1 MHCLYL
7 QHLQL
12 YLQHFINFIT
22 LIIAGNT
29 FDCSCEMIWLRAWYE
44 ETNSFTQYPGP
55 RCRDGGMLREAR
67 LSRSDCQQTDSRSNQ
82 IPLTNEHGD
91 IFSRQID
98 MNISNDCEDI
108 TENIDE
114 LPTQSSINRPYPT
127 ESEYFYDQYVD
138 YSTNDTNSIIKN
150 TTSSSS
156 IVGNI
161 VENPAINITN
171 TVLNYNKFKQQQQQY
186 QQRGSQFTFFG
197 VPLPSLN
204 MGNLWNNNNGRS
216 ANTRSTMGTKGKA
229 RVQVYKP
236 EDMEIYKFLNRND
249 QQETTISRNGNSQTT
264 FDDNEQNR
272 SYYRPYF
279 KTPFSEPQMENGGFT
294 PMLPGSSGGFRPI
307 HNPHANVS
315 EQLQSQHS
323 SNIQRIQKNSSLSEP
338 EVHHELVPLVT
349 EMSTK
354 NRIFSIQELE
364 TGVTSEQPTQLN
376 VLSEQQPEPDLSY
389 IEWQDAAAITTT
401 ISPLQNFL
409 ADISTS
415 SSSSISDVYDEYS
428 EATAVPPID
437 AAISF
442 SEQTVLQVSTSST
455 TEKFIPTTLKPQTAN
470 THDPWLNI
478 NGNSPSS
485 LSELVAPGA
494 QLPSEGS
501 SGYRSSPAGRS
512 TITKIFSTPI
522 PVAEEYQRTTSVMK
536 NTNQNNRIYD
546 DDSWTVIEERSTT
559 SSTTMKPLYNKK
571 ADMDWYY
578 ANYNQSTVVD
588 TFDPSLN
595 SLRSAASNQCTMT
608 RIPNMI
614 SNGSLLS
621 LNVLFILLRR
631 F

>member
-1 MHCLYL
+1 
-7 QHLQL
+7 
-12 YLQHFINFIT
+12 
-22 LIIAGNT
+22 
-29 FDCSCEMIWLRAWYE
+29 MIWLRAWYD

-98 MNISNDCEDI
+98 MNINNDCEDI
-108 TENIDE
+108 TDNIDE

-127 ESEYFYDQYVD
+127 ESEYIYDQYVD
-138 YSTNDTNSIIKN
+138 YSTNDTNSIIQN
-150 TTSSSS
+150 NTSSSPS

-161 VENPAINITN
+161 VENPAINISN
-171 TVLNYNKFKQQQQQY
+171 TVLNYNKFKQQQQQQQF

-216 ANTRSTMGTKGKA
+216 ANTRSAMGTKGKA

-249 QQETTISRNGNSQTT
+249 QQETTISRNGNSQTN

-307 HNPHANVS
+307 HNPHANAS
-315 EQLQSQHS
+315 EQLQSEHS
-323 SNIQRIQKNSSLSEP
+323 SNIQRIQKNGSLSEP
-338 EVHHELVPLVT
+338 EVYHELVPLVT
-349 EMSTK
+349 DIPYK
-354 NRIFSIQELE
+354 NRIVSIQELE
-364 TGVTSEQPTQLN
+364 TSVTSEQPTELN
-376 VLSEQQPEPDLSY
+376 ALAEQQPEPDLSSY
-389 IEWQDAAAITTT
+389 VEWEDAAAIPST

-409 ADISTS
+409 ADISTA
-415 SSSSISDVYDEYS
+415 SSSSIGDVYDEYS
-428 EATAVPPID
+428 ETTAMSPVVID
-437 AAISF
+437 AETS
-442 SEQTVLQVSTSST
+442 VLEHSDLQLATSNT
-455 TEKFIPTTLKPQTAN
+455 TEKFILTTAKPQTTN
-470 THDPWLNI
+470 TQDPWLNI
-478 NGNSPSS
+478 NINSPSS

-494 QLPSEGS
+494 QLPSES

-546 DDSWTVIEERSTT
+546 DDSWTVIEESTT
-559 SSTTMKPLYNKK
+559 STTMKPLFNKK
-571 ADMDWYY
+571 PDMDWYY
-578 ANYNQSTVVD
+578 ANYNQSTIVD

-595 SLRSAASNQCTMT
+595 SLRSAASNQCTIT
-608 RIPNMI
+608 RIPNTI
-614 SNGSLLS
+614 SISSLFS
-621 LNVLFILLRR
+621 LNILFILLRS